1 MFEVL
6 GTWWPPMMPHSME
19 AWEVLSVNGPRCTL
33 DLVEQGPKDALQ
45 AVAFFDHGRARSL
58 VPSEGIGEMTLL
70 GKDLLL

>member
-6 GTWWPPMMPHSME
+6 GTWWPSMMSHSVE
-19 AWEVLSVNGPRCTL
+19 AREVLSIDGPRCTL
-33 DLVEQGPKDALQ
+33 DLVEQGPEDALQ

-58 VPSEGIGEMTLL
+58 VPSEGIGETTLL